1 MAAARDSS
9 ERYSPERHSS
19 ERYSRVA
26 IWLHWTIALL
36 VILNLAVGLL
46 HDSVPAL
53 RAWMGAHKAL
63 GMAVLVLSF
72 ARLAWRLAN
81 RPPPLPALM
90 PAWEK
95 GLAHAAHALL
105 YGMMIGMPL
114 TGWLMVSG
122 SAKRGPFN
130 WFGLF
135 DIPYLPVSTATG
147 HFGHEAHEILGWMM
161 LALVVAHSAAALRHH
176 LLLRDEI
183 LARMAPAFARKKNAL

>member
-1 MAAARDSS
+1 MTAARDRSNVYPA
-9 ERYSPERHSS
+9 ERYST
-19 ERYSRVA
+19 VA

-46 HDSVPAL
+46 HDSVPL
-53 RAWMGAHKAL
+53 FRAWMGAHKAL
-63 GMAVLVLSF
+63 GMSVLVLSM

-81 RPPPLPALM
+81 RPPPLPAGM

-95 GLAHAAHALL
+95 GLAHFAHAVL
-105 YGMMIGMPL
+105 YGMMIGMPA

-122 SAKRGPFN
+122 SAKRGPFS

-135 DIPYLPVSTATG
+135 DMPYLPVSTATG

-161 LALVVAHSAAALRHH
+161 LVLVVAHSAAALRHH
-176 LLLRDEI
+176 LLLRDGI
-183 LARMAPAFARKKNAL
+183 LARMAPVLARRSNPT

>member
-1 MAAARDSS
+1 MAAAYRS
-9 ERYSPERHSS
+9 EGHSR

-63 GMAVLVLSF
+63 GMTVLVLSI
-72 ARLAWRLAN
+72 ARLAWRIEH
-81 RPPPLPALM
+81 RPPPLPSLM
-90 PAWEK
+90 PGWEK
-95 GLAHAAHALL
+95 GLAHTAHAIL
-105 YGMMIGMPL
+105 YVMMIGMPL

-122 SAKRGPFN
+122 SAKRNPFS

-135 DIPYLPVSTATG
+135 DIPLLPVSKAFG
-147 HFGHEAHEILGWMM
+147 SFGHEAHEILGWMM
-161 LALVVAHSAAALRHH
+161 LALVVAHVAAALRHH
-176 LLLRDEI
+176 LLLRDEV
-183 LARMAPAFARKKNAL
+183 LARMAPLLSRAGRRA

>member
-1 MAAARDSS
+1 MAAEYRS
-9 ERYSPERHSS
+9 EGYSW

-63 GMAVLVLSF
+63 GMTVLVLSV
-72 ARLAWRLAN
+72 ARLAWRIEH

-95 GLAHAAHALL
+95 GLAHTAHAVL
-105 YGMMIGMPL
+105 YVMMIGMPL

-122 SAKRGPFN
+122 STKRGPFS

-135 DIPYLPVSTATG
+135 DIPFLPVSKALG
-147 HFGHEAHEILGWMM
+147 GFGHEAHEILGWMM
-161 LALVVAHSAAALRHH
+161 LALVVAHAAAALRHH
-176 LLLRDEI
+176 LLLRDEV
-183 LARMAPAFARKKNAL
+183 LARMTPLLSRTGRPV

>member
-1 MAAARDSS
+1 MAAQDRLAA
-9 ERYSPERHSS
+9 YSP

-46 HDSVPAL
+46 HDSIPML

-63 GMAVLVLSF
+63 GMAALVLSV
-72 ARLAWRLAN
+72 ARLAWRIAH

-105 YGMMIGMPL
+105 YVMMIGMPL

-183 LARMAPAFARKKNAL
+183 LARMAPAFARKKNAI

>member
-1 MAAARDSS
+1 MTAARDSS

-63 GMAVLVLSF
+63 GMTVLVLSV

-95 GLAHAAHALL
+95 GLAHAAHAVL
-105 YGMMIGMPL
+105 YVTMIGTPL

-122 SAKRGPFN
+122 SAKRGLFN